1 MNMKKT
7 KKKKPKKKTINK
19 LREIH
24 AYIPKTPI
32 SYMKTTYLPRRE
44 ARNLAKQEA

>member
-1 MNMKKT
+1 MKK
-7 KKKKPKKKTINK
+7 KKKKTINK

-32 SYMKTTYLPRRE
+32 FYMKPTYVPRRE
-44 ARNLAKQEA
+44 ARNRVKQEA